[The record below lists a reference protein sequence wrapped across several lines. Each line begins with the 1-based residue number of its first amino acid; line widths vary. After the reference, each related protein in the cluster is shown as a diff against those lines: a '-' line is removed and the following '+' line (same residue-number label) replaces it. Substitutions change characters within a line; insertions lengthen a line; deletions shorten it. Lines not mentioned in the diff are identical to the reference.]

1 MKSPQTNAPDAGPAS
16 SRTLLIVDPS
26 KNRFASLVKLLSESN
41 FKVEFLS
48 DKEADP
54 VARIV
59 DIKPDMILMNLF
71 LNNKS
76 TLPYIKDVKNQL
88 KRYNTKIIVLTAH
101 QSLNNI
107 KESVKAG
114 ADDFVLEPFDPRLM
128 LQRIRYQL
136 QDRESFVPDE
146 LKADGAQ
153 IESGFQLIYDSLR
166 LLSEMKDHH
175 EALVLVLQKVAE
187 LAGSNR
193 VNLIEGDLETNE
205 GIVAATS
212 DDPNLKDL
220 KIDLEKYPEVREVLL
235 NSNIVY
241 IKDITANPL
250 TQGIREQVKSIQ
262 ITSLLVFPIRH
273 RNNTLGAVSV
283 RLAGGKEDLK
293 VSEKHLKTFYMIAL
307 AVGSKIAARKLLR
320 SRGQKPAA
328 AARPGPSELPMGDDG
343 DSGSSL

>member
-1 MKSPQTNAPDAGPAS
+1 MNSPQTNAAAS
-16 SRTLLIVDPS
+16 EPTARTLLIVDPS
-26 KNRFASLVKLLSESN
+26 KNRFSSLVKLLGESN
-41 FKVEFLS
+41 FKVEFIAGT
-48 DKEADP
+48 DENPIKK
-54 VARIV
+54 IV
-59 DIKPDMILMNLF
+59 ELKPDMILMNLF

-76 TLPYIKDVKNQL
+76 TLPYIRDVKNQL
-88 KRYNTKIIVLTAH
+88 KQYNTKIIVLTAH

-114 ADDFVLEPFDPRLM
+114 ADDFVLEPFDPKLM

-136 QDRESFVPDE
+136 QDRESFVPEE
-146 LKADGAQ
+146 LKVDGTQ
-153 IESGFQLIYDSLR
+153 IEAGFQLIYDSLR

-175 EALVLVLQKVAE
+175 EALVMVLQKVAE

-205 GIVAATS
+205 GMVAATS
-212 DDPNLKDL
+212 DDPALKDL

-250 TQGIREQVKSIQ
+250 TAGIKEQVKSIQ

-293 VSEKHLKTFYMIAL
+293 VSDKHLKTFYMIAL

-320 SRGQKPAA
+320 SRAQ
-328 AARPGPSELPMGDDG
+328 RGPTTPTRLGPPEFPSGEGSE
-343 DSGSSL
+343 S